1 MLALCM
7 NRRTRIVNQL
17 RMVSGWKF
25 LLKSSEITSNLYL
38 KYTQRKDLAPLF
50 STYQI
55 QYHAE
60 SIQEP
65 LIEKEMTKDPHL
77 LKFWRFIT
85 HYYKIGLLSR
95 FQTAF
100 CPGFGTGTKASR
112 LLSRVAESWQKVPD
126 VKIFRHTTGF
136 DLKTFCLAHGF
147 LTNSPK

>member
-1 MLALCM
+1 MQHALADFTFFLEMLALCM

-17 RMVSGWKF
+17 RMGSGWKF

-38 KYTQRKDLAPLF
+38 KYTERKDLAPLF

-85 HYYKIGLLSR
+85 YIDTTIIIKLYNEYITIYILSYIVIIYAYMHEEI
-95 FQTAF
+95 AF
-100 CPGFGTGTKASR
+100 Y
-112 LLSRVAESWQKVPD
+112 
-126 VKIFRHTTGF
+126 
-136 DLKTFCLAHGF
+136 
-147 LTNSPK
+147 